1 MAYQRSPDVQAIMTR
16 LTKKAPLKGFVS
28 DEECNRLVGMVL
40 EVFSTSKE
48 LKRDDELKLREY
60 LRLDRSFTV
69 PEGDRICE
77 IVQRNEIFKKL
88 IKGSTDNE
96 QRDRRS
102 DKTYQISNRMGE
114 IAARLWL

>member
-40 EVFSTSKE
+40 GVFSTGKE
-48 LKRDDELKLREY
+48 LKREDELKLRDY

-77 IVQRNEIFKKL
+77 IVQRNKIFKNL
-88 IKGSTDNE
+88 IKKGAKHE
-96 QRDRRS
+96 QGTDRRS
-102 DKTYQISNRMGE
+102 D
-114 IAARLWL
+114 

>member
-1 MAYQRSPDVQAIMTR
+1 M
-16 LTKKAPLKGFVS
+16 KGFVS

-40 EVFSTSKE
+40 EVFSTGKE

-77 IVQRNEIFKKL
+77 IVQRNKIFENL
-88 IKGSTDNE
+88 IKKGAKHE
-96 QRDRRS
+96 EDRRS
-102 DKTYQISNRMGE
+102 DRETPRGSIENGRRGMSG
-114 IAARLWL
+114 ID